1 MVSRSR
7 RIFVILT
14 VVATLPVLASVNECG
29 YALSEAWE
37 EGIRLAQPAAPQW
50 SADGSHIAF
59 THVDG
64 IYVVK
69 KDGSDLRLLAGG
81 PSSDT
86 SNIAQS
92 PSVSPD
98 GSRIAYTAFK
108 HDSWRPFDREYR
120 WDIVTSALDGSGKR
134 RLTRGDDVG
143 ILNVSP
149 AWSPDGKRIAFMSN
163 RIHGERVVHGG
174 MALYTMAADGSD
186 VRSLAPAILARGTAP
201 VWSPDGRKLA
211 FLGFERDSESGN
223 YTEEALYVVRTDGSG
238 SEKLAEGVISPAWSP
253 DSSRIAFVGD
263 TYVVF
268 VMELDGSRT
277 TEEIRSDFPFG
288 DLSWSPD
295 GTKILTSSRQS
306 ISVVNA
312 DGSDH
317 RHLMTLRTG
326 GVRVRELHASWSG
339 DGSRIAVHVP
349 LVAADFGDSYAS
361 DLAEGIPLFDIAL
374 FTMNADGTDKRV
386 LVTFRPDHE
395 PPEDIRNN
403 RQGLVKAAHGTPFPA
418 QYEQERIP

>member
-1 MVSRSR
+1 M
-7 RIFVILT
+7 
-14 VVATLPVLASVNECG
+14 
-29 YALSEAWE
+29 
-37 EGIRLAQPAAPQW
+37 
-50 SADGSHIAF
+50 
-59 THVDG
+59 
-64 IYVVK
+64 
-69 KDGSDLRLLAGG
+69 
-81 PSSDT
+81 
-86 SNIAQS
+86 
-92 PSVSPD
+92 
-98 GSRIAYTAFK
+98 
-108 HDSWRPFDREYR
+108 
-120 WDIVTSALDGSGKR
+120 
-134 RLTRGDDVG
+134 
-143 ILNVSP
+143 NVSP

-163 RIHGERVVHGG
+163 RLHGERVVKRK
-174 MALYTMAADGSD
+174 ALFTMDADGSD
-186 VRSLAPAILARGTAP
+186 VRILTPGIVTRGTTP
-201 VWSPDGRKLA
+201 VWSPDGQKLA
-211 FLGFERDSESGN
+211 FLGYERDSESGK

-253 DSSRIAFVGD
+253 DSSRIAFLGRAGG
-263 TYVVF
+263 TQAVF
-268 VMELDGSRT
+268 VMELDGSST
-277 TEEIRSDFPFG
+277 TKEIRSDFPFG

-361 DLAEGIPLFDIAL
+361 DLAEGIPFFDIAL

-386 LVTFRPDHE
+386 LVTFKPKLDPLDSRIND
-395 PPEDIRNN
+395 RK
-403 RQGLVKAAHGTPFPA
+403 GLVEAAHGTPFPA